1 MAMTITPE
9 NRPMGYYTW
18 VAVLRNGTTIHEFDD
33 NGDPQKSVDLLVGL
47 DVSEFHLIPF
57 IPDQPRSY
65 IRLDVAP
72 GQRVVKK
79 WIRSF
84 QHGLDRA
91 QDSQELP
98 VIDAFALIDDSG
110 YDDPVWH
117 YCFPDGSLLVTT
129 KSEPPR

>member
-1 MAMTITPE
+1 MTITPE

-18 VAVLRNGTTIHEFDD
+18 VAVLRNGTAIHEFEES
-33 NGDPQKSVDLLVGL
+33 GEPQKSVDLLKGL

-72 GQRVVKK
+72 DQTIVKK

-84 QHGLDRA
+84 QHGMDRP
-91 QDSQELP
+91 QDSMELP
-98 VIDAFALIDDSG
+98 VMDAFGLADSEG
-110 YDDPVWH
+110 VVAVWH
-117 YCFPDGSLLVTT
+117 YCFPDGSMLVTT
-129 KSEPPR
+129 KPEPPR